1 MKIFVRVLLVVFV
14 IFFLFGITRSRAQF
28 FVFGNPLEG
37 KPAPEFTL
45 PTLMNEA
52 VTMSEYRNGQ
62 PALMF
67 FWATWCPHC
76 REALEDLNA
85 RAAEIETQG
94 IKTILVDVGEARSG
108 VESYLADHSI
118 TLDVFLDES
127 SSVAQEYSLLG
138 VPTFYLVNKEGI
150 IKSVEHS
157 LPENYTDILSSAN

>member
-1 MKIFVRVLLVVFV
+1 MKIVIRVLVVVFV
-14 IFFLFGITRSRAQF
+14 IFFLFGISRSRAQF

-76 REALEDLNA
+76 REALEDLNT
-85 RAAEIETQG
+85 RAAEIKNQG
-94 IKTILVDVGEARSG
+94 IKIILVDVGEARNG
-108 VESYLADHSI
+108 VQSYLVDHSI

-138 VPTFYLVNKEGI
+138 VPTFYLINKQGI
-150 IKSVEHS
+150 VRSVEHS
-157 LPENYTDILSSAN
+157 LPEDYVEILSSEN